1 MAVAL
6 VCLLCF
12 AVFAALWLPAVL
24 RRRPSL
30 DSRRIS
36 SLSALPDRARLVVL
50 GCHVADAAG
59 RPNRLFTARVA
70 AGAAAYHALVARG
83 DDARATVLASGFG
96 RLGETEA
103 LRTQLIAAGVPAEA
117 IELDPNGERTIRTI
131 EFLARDDAK
140 DRPIVLVSQ
149 AFHLARSLWLAERL
163 GVDARGLAAAG
174 GIGGPRA
181 RVREHLAW
189 LRAVVDTAGA

>member
-12 AVFAALWLPAVL
+12 AVFAALWLPTVL

-149 AFHLARSLWLAERL
+149 AFHLARSLWLA
-163 GVDARGLAAAG
+163 DSS
-174 GIGGPRA
+174 
-181 RVREHLAW
+181 
-189 LRAVVDTAGA
+189 

>member
-12 AVFAALWLPAVL
+12 AVFAALCLPAVL

-140 DRPIVLVSQ
+140 DRPIVLVTQ

-174 GIGGPRA
+174 GIGGPRSRA
-181 RVREHLAW
+181 REHLAW